1 MKILEQNMNRTE
13 IEHILASSEFFKKLG
28 KTDISAIAGLCNVK
42 TYEGGEYVFQQGD
55 FGEHLYVIAQGY
67 IHLERSLDLGKH
79 KGSVVIEALGKGR
92 VTGCWSTLLDM
103 PHILMSSATC
113 QKPTTILTLKG
124 ADLRQMMIGNTEL
137 GFKIMERLCFL
148 LRDRLQA
155 TYGAMEK
162 I

>member
-1 MKILEQNMNRTE
+1 MNLAE
-13 IEHILASSEFFKKLG
+13 IEHILANCEFFERLG
-28 KTDISAIAGLCNVK
+28 ESDLSAIASLCSVK

-55 FGEHLYVIAQGY
+55 YGEHLYVIAQGY
-67 IHLERSLDLGKH
+67 VHLERSLDLGKH
-79 KGSVVIEALGKGR
+79 KGSVVIEALGRGR

-103 PHILMSSATC
+103 PHILMSSAAC
-113 QKPTTILTLKG
+113 QKPTTILSMKG
-124 ADLRQMMIGNTEL
+124 ADLRQMMIGNTNL